1 MRWNIPNILTVLRLL
16 AAPAIPL
23 VYVLFVSPLADWIA
37 LIVFIVAS
45 LTDFLDGY
53 LARKW
58 NQVSKFGRMLDP
70 IADKAMVALALV
82 VLVGLS
88 ASNLLIV
95 TPWQDYIVLLSVAVI
110 LFREIFV
117 SGLREFL
124 GADAA
129 NLRVTKLAKWK
140 TAIQMVAISA
150 LILGHMLQF
159 YVAANMFGM
168 EADYAWAVVD
178 GTQQDDSNLRQ
189 LYLGFQY
196 ATYAGLGLLVAAAL
210 LTAIT
215 GFDYFRK
222 SLGYLHEE
230 DT

>member
-23 VYVLFVSPLADWIA
+23 IYVVFVSPLADWIA
-37 LIVFIVAS
+37 LIVFIAAS
-45 LTDFLDGY
+45 VTDYLDGY

-82 VLVGLS
+82 VLVALS
-88 ASNLLIV
+88 SSNLLIV
-95 TPWQDYIVLLSVAVI
+95 TPWQHFIILLSVAVI

-124 GADAA
+124 GADAS
-129 NLRVTKLAKWK
+129 NLQVTRLAKWK
-140 TAIQMVAISA
+140 TAVQMVAISA

-168 EADYAWAVVD
+168 EAAYAWAVVD
-178 GTQQDDSNLRQ
+178 GTQPDEGNLRQ

-222 SLGYLHEE
+222 SLGYLKEE
-230 DT
+230 S